1 LVVGLVS
8 LLSQFTVVGLSCF
21 FGVTLNGLSAM
32 ASLMSTGFAVEYSVH
47 VVHRFMTVRCLGGT
61 SGVALA
67 LAFALFLELCICFVY
82 VLYCF
87 LRSIS
92 HLPPRPAFRCQA
104 PGETPLARV
113 LLVME
118 QLVLPTSLSF
128 FSSAVG
134 IVVLLASPFQFVRV
148 NFFVPLF
155 VMLFATYFYG
165 VFLLPVLCCA
175 PTFAAAGSSSRSSL
189 SKVSPDDDAAAEP
202 ARQDTSRSSG
212 ESSSTKASTE
222 DAATVSKLAAR
233 MHIMPSPMEATG
245 TVGVVGELDQRR
257 SALL

>member
-1 LVVGLVS
+1 
-8 LLSQFTVVGLSCF
+8 
-21 FGVTLNGLSAM
+21 
-32 ASLMSTGFAVEYSVH
+32 
-47 VVHRFMTVRCLGGT
+47 
-61 SGVALA
+61 
-67 LAFALFLELCICFVY
+67 
-82 VLYCF
+82 
-87 LRSIS
+87 
-92 HLPPRPAFRCQA
+92 
-104 PGETPLARV
+104 
-113 LLVME
+113 ME

-128 FSSAVG
+128 VSSAVG

-175 PTFAAAGSSSRSSL
+175 PTFAAAGSSSRSSS
-189 SKVSPDDDAAAEP
+189 SKVSPDDAAAAEP

-222 DAATVSKLAAR
+222 DAATVSKLDAR

-245 TVGVVGELDQRR
+245 TVGGVGELDQRR